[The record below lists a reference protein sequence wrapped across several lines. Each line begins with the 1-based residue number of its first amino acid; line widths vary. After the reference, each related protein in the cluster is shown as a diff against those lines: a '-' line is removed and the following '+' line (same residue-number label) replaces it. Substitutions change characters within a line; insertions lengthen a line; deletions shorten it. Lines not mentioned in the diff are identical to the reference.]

1 MSAGSP
7 ASARGTACVR
17 CSADAVVGVLC
28 AACAG
33 EIAPCAGLLRE
44 HVVSPEH
51 GAAGPARGDAWLVD
65 GFGAAHP
72 VMASGCR
79 IGRRPDGDLALLHGS
94 VSRDHVELARGG
106 DGWQVRDRGSRNGTR
121 IDGRRVSGRGALASG
136 AMLAV
141 GEVRLWFVDGAIAV
155 GAAAGK
161 VGDTTHGAALE
172 DLRFVLRKDGDE
184 LCVLVGGGGGGSV
197 LHRSQASAAWAEVNL
212 SPLELHL
219 LRTLCRQA
227 LADIDS
233 PSRSRGCVPTKQLA
247 RVLPFQSEYADE
259 ENVRQVVRRLR
270 TALASVGVTG
280 VVEGV
285 QGRGY
290 FLGWDLAGS

>member
-1 MSAGSP
+1 MRC
-7 ASARGTACVR
+7 ARCE
-17 CSADAVVGVLC
+17 SDAIVGVLC
-28 AACAG
+28 EPCAG

-44 HVVSPEH
+44 HVISH
-51 GAAGPARGDAWLVD
+51 DGAADAWLVD

-72 VMASGCR
+72 VNASGCR

-94 VSRDHVELARGG
+94 VSRDHVELVRGG

-121 IDGRRVSGRGALASG
+121 IDGRRITGRGPLPSG

-141 GEVRLWFVDGAIAV
+141 GEVRLWFVDGALPLVA
-155 GAAAGK
+155 GAPG
-161 VGDTTHGAALE
+161 GDTTHGAALE
-172 DLRFVLRKDGDE
+172 DQRFVLRNDAAE
-184 LCVLVGGGGGGSV
+184 LCVLVGGGGGGAV
-197 LHRSQASAAWAEVNL
+197 LHRSTAGAEWSEVNL

-227 LADIDS
+227 LADADS

-290 FLGWDLAGS
+290 FLGWDLGGG

>member
-1 MSAGSP
+1 MTARSAGC
-7 ASARGTACVR
+7 ARCA
-17 CSADAVVGVLC
+17 ADAVVGVLC
-28 AACAG
+28 TACAS
-33 EIAPCAGLLRE
+33 EVAPCGGLLRE
-44 HVVSPEH
+44 HVMSREAG
-51 GAAGPARGDAWLVD
+51 GAAQAWLVD

-72 VMASGCR
+72 VPDAGCR
-79 IGRRPDGDLALLHGS
+79 IGRRPDGELTLLHGS
-94 VSRDHVELARGG
+94 VSRDHVEIVRGS

-121 IDGRRVSGRGALASG
+121 VDGKRITGRGELVNG

-141 GEVRLWFVDGAIAV
+141 GEVRFWFVDGERSLAPAV
-155 GAAAGK
+155 R

-197 LHRSQASAAWAEVNL
+197 LRRATPDAEWSEVDL
-212 SPLELHL
+212 SPLELQL

-227 LADIDS
+227 LADADS

-270 TALASVGVTG
+270 TALASAGVKG

-290 FLGWDLAGS
+290 FLGWELAAS